1 MYTRKNQR
9 NLTRTEK
16 RRLVD
21 ALLALKRSGRYD
33 EFVRMHGDFYVTD
46 AEEAPRAAHM
56 TPSFFPWH
64 RAFLLDFERALQK
77 VDADVTIPYWD
88 WTVDNSP
95 ASSLWADD
103 FLGGTGRVG
112 DRQVMTGPFAYGNGN
127 WPINS
132 RVTDGRYLTR
142 NLGRPSDPVT
152 LPTKQDVA
160 DALKESV
167 YDEAPWD
174 STVSSGFRNR
184 IEGWSTDGMDGM
196 DAPVRWRNHNRVHR
210 WVGGLMLGATSPN
223 DPVFWLHHSFI
234 DLLWH
239 RWQKAHPDAEYLPRT
254 PLPASDPQGGR
265 VFARDE
271 PLPPWGT
278 TTADLLDHTRWYR
291 YA

>member
-21 ALLALKRSGRYD
+21 ALLELKRSGRYD
-33 EFVRMHGDFYVTD
+33 EFVRMHGEYYVPD
-46 AEEAPRAAHM
+46 AEDGPRAAHM

-77 VDADVTIPYWD
+77 VDPGVSIPYWD

-112 DRQVMTGPFAYGNGN
+112 DRQVMSGPFAHSGGN

-142 NLGRPSDPVT
+142 NLGRPSDPVS
-152 LPTKQDVA
+152 LPTKEDVA
-160 DALKESV
+160 AALDAPV
-167 YDEAPWD
+167 YDAEPWD
-174 STVSSGFRNR
+174 STVRTGFRNL
-184 IEGWSTDGMDGM
+184 IEGWTEGGMD
-196 DAPVRWRNHNRVHR
+196 DPVRWRNHNRVHR

-223 DPVFWLHHSFI
+223 DPVFWLHHSYM
-234 DLLWH
+234 DLLWL
-239 RWQKAHPDAEYLPRT
+239 RWQSAHPDADYLPRT
-254 PLPASDPQGGR
+254 KLPASDPQSGR
-265 VFARDE
+265 VFALDE
-271 PLPPWGT
+271 PLPPWQIT
-278 TTADLLDHTRWYR
+278 PAELLDHTRWYR